1 MTPRWRGGWADRL
14 ELLGPLGVYA
24 FVTLAGLT
32 TSSVGLLSTAGTG
45 GVAGQIGTP
54 LRVRSDEWLTQA
66 PIELAVLANGSSMH
80 PPLSQAP
87 DLIFQVSSGG
97 PFESVLFLEGNLLRL
112 GALLPDTMLFA
123 AFRAFPWLLV
133 ALFLPPLL
141 RRLGANR
148 PLSWLAVVLC
158 FLAPASL
165 WWSFM
170 PIRILGFAA
179 AGCYLLF
186 VARDRLGRT
195 PPDRRSRVLGLL
207 QAALAGILLARLV
220 SYYVPWSVT
229 IGVPLVLATGV
240 FLVREKELRRPAL
253 LAVGAGALVS
263 LVVLGGTFWENA
275 AALTAEL
282 DTVYPGLRR
291 TTGAALTPYQLF
303 GAPGLFGLADFPAP
317 AVLNQSEISSAFL
330 ICAVWAAVLWG
341 RARGTATPPQR
352 AALLTLAIATT
363 VVASWAMVSWGGL
376 GSHLPLL
383 SAVMPERAAQTAG
396 FPATLLLCLVASRL
410 EGDTRKLALAAALV
424 TGAVT
429 AYAVSDLQK
438 AIPELVGWQ
447 VWLVVL
453 LTAVLV
459 WAVTRFPRH
468 WAPVVA
474 VLVVTGLA
482 GLDSN
487 PLLFG
492 LGEIRDSPAAR
503 SAMRFQ
509 DRSEDEHVLFAADNW
524 FTTAM
529 LVANGVPSMTGYQ
542 VTGPDRDAWERIDP
556 DGTAEEVWNRGS
568 SYLLMT
574 FDGPRDAPPV
584 VAQGSSPDV
593 IAVQADPCWLADS
606 DFAVTHI
613 VTSGAKAPRCGTL
626 VDEFTWSGLTQYV
639 YRLTPSS

>member
-45 GVAGQIGTP
+45 GVAGQLGTP
-54 LRVRSDEWLTQA
+54 LRVRSDEWLTQT

-186 VARDRLGRT
+186 LARDRLART

-253 LAVGAGALVS
+253 LAIGAGALVS

-352 AALLTLAIATT
+352 AALLTLALATT
-363 VVASWAMVSWGGL
+363 AGRLVGHGLVGRAGGAPAAAQRGDAGAGRADGGL
-376 GSHLPLL
+376 PGH
-383 SAVMPERAAQTAG
+383 
-396 FPATLLLCLVASRL
+396 
-410 EGDTRKLALAAALV
+410 AAALP
-424 TGAVT
+424 G
-429 AYAVSDLQK
+429 
-438 AIPELVGWQ
+438 
-447 VWLVVL
+447 
-453 LTAVLV
+453 
-459 WAVTRFPRH
+459 
-468 WAPVVA
+468 
-474 VLVVTGLA
+474 GLA
-482 GLDSN
+482 ARGRHPPARAGRRAGDRRGRRRTPSATSRR
-487 PLLFG
+487 P
-492 LGEIRDSPAAR
+492 SPSWSAGR
-503 SAMRFQ
+503 S
-509 DRSEDEHVLFAADNW
+509 
-524 FTTAM
+524 
-529 LVANGVPSMTGYQ
+529 
-542 VTGPDRDAWERIDP
+542 
-556 DGTAEEVWNRGS
+556 GS
-568 SYLLMT
+568 SCCS
-574 FDGPRDAPPV
+574 RRA
-584 VAQGSSPDV
+584 
-593 IAVQADPCWLADS
+593 W
-606 DFAVTHI
+606 
-613 VTSGAKAPRCGTL
+613 CG
-626 VDEFTWSGLTQYV
+626 
-639 YRLTPSS
+639 R